1 MDELKE
7 WMLRRR
13 AELKGEH
20 EKAMAMANR
29 IAGALI
35 MLDEALAK
43 LDEPQPERPDTH
55 PKGSG

>member
-20 EKAMAMANR
+20 EKALAMANR
-29 IAGALI
+29 IMGALVL
-35 MLDEALAK
+35 LDEALAK
-43 LDEPQPERPDTH
+43 LDGPQPERPDAH
-55 PKGSG
+55 SKGSD